1 MQDKNS
7 KKISFTACSV
17 KKKFSS
23 EQLTSYS
30 GLSVTSDFIN
40 HCGIYGKLEHLFF
53 QPPATMQAVSVQ
65 PKYSQV
71 SCWHR
76 CAVFTV

>member
-1 MQDKNS
+1 MQYKNS
-7 KKISFTACSV
+7 KKISFTAGSV

-40 HCGIYGKLEHLFF
+40 HCGIYRGWNIFS
-53 QPPATMQAVSVQ
+53 QPPGTMQAVSVQ

-71 SCWHR
+71 SCWLR